1 MSVSESETNAI
12 DEDVK
17 FENPQLETESL
28 TLDFRLEYTWKSS
41 LRDSISMSMLDG
53 NSATSDM
60 VEAYKPSLKDSILKP
75 KIESLRLEML

>member
-28 TLDFRLEYTWKSS
+28 RLDFRLEYTWKSS
-41 LRDSISMSMLDG
+41 LKDSISSWAIPPCTG
-53 NSATSDM
+53 HITQENRGSKA
-60 VEAYKPSLKDSILKP
+60 
-75 KIESLRLEML
+75 RF

>member
-12 DEDVK
+12 DKDVN

-41 LRDSISMSMLDG
+41 LRDSISMSMPDG
-53 NSATSDM
+53 NSATSD
-60 VEAYKPSLKDSILKP
+60 VVKRTNRALKT
-75 KIESLRLEML
+75 RF